1 MDGLVGEDD
10 VSVMVEA
17 GGGGEVGDVLWM
29 DSISV
34 RSVGLFCRVLIL
46 GRGIFSRPDTADV

>member
-1 MDGLVGEDD
+1 
-10 VSVMVEA
+10 MVEA